1 MFLNILEMITKAN
14 NVSVMFTEL
23 YCKHYH
29 IELLLRNMNE
39 TVPVKVNTQATA
51 ANVKHATLHIQM
63 VTVVRVEK
71 AVFHPQQESLLK
83 MGNQ

>member
-1 MFLNILEMITKAN
+1 MITEAN
-14 NVSVMFTEL
+14 NVPVMFTKL

-29 IELLLRNMNE
+29 IELLLRNMN
-39 TVPVKVNTQATA
+39 VIVLVKVNTQATA
-51 ANVKHATLHIQM
+51 ANVKHATLHIKM
-63 VTVVRVEK
+63 VTVVSVEK